1 MLGLE
6 WSPHL
11 SLPRLQ
17 SRTARAAGLLCIRR
31 LLSGVSVSV
40 LASAGA
46 RLAALFALIL
56 GLASGCAMTSAPTYD
71 TGSSG
76 ATGSPDRG
84 KALPVYL
91 KGIGGKGYPSLAPLL
106 RSITPAVVNISVDSE
121 TRLEQHPFLSDPAFR
136 RFLERFDLP
145 VPESMQRQRTQSVGS
160 GVIIDAARGY
170 VLTNAHVIRDATA
183 ITVTLKDRR
192 SFRATLVGS
201 DASADTAV
209 LRIKPVRAPA
219 LRFGDSSALEVG
231 DFVVA
236 IGNPFGIGQTVTSG
250 IVSAVGRGGI
260 AGDTLGGLIQTDA
273 SINPGN
279 SGGPLVNLAGEVIG
293 INTALIGPAG
303 GNVGIGFS
311 VPSNRVQ
318 RAVRQI
324 IGQR

>member
-1 MLGLE
+1 M
-6 WSPHL
+6 PM
-11 SLPRLQ
+11 
-17 SRTARAAGLLCIRR
+17 TARC
-31 LLSGVSVSV
+31 
-40 LASAGA
+40 A
-46 RLAALFALIL
+46 RALIAFALIL
-56 GLASGCAMTSAPTYD
+56 GLASGCAGTALAPLD
-71 TGSSG
+71 TGTRSDS
-76 ATGSPDRG
+76 ASADRG
-84 KALPVYL
+84 GALPAYL
-91 KGIGGKGYPSLAPLL
+91 KGIGSKGYPSLAPLL
-106 RSITPAVVNISVDSE
+106 RPITPAVVNISVDSE
-121 TRLEQHPFLSDPAFR
+121 TRLEEHPFLRDPAFR

-145 VPESMQRQRTQSVGS
+145 LPESGQRQRTQSAGS
-160 GVIIDAARGY
+160 GVIIDAKRGY
-170 VLTNAHVIRDATA
+170 VLTNAHVIRDATE

-192 SFRATLVGS
+192 SFRATLIGS

-209 LRIKPVRAPA
+209 LKIPPVRAPA

-279 SGGPLVNLAGEVIG
+279 SGGPLVNLAGEVVG
-293 INTALIGPAG
+293 INTALIGPSG

-318 RAVRQI
+318 RAMRRI
-324 IGQR
+324 IDQR

>member
-1 MLGLE
+1 
-6 WSPHL
+6 
-11 SLPRLQ
+11 
-17 SRTARAAGLLCIRR
+17 
-31 LLSGVSVSV
+31 
-40 LASAGA
+40 
-46 RLAALFALIL
+46 
-56 GLASGCAMTSAPTYD
+56 
-71 TGSSG
+71 
-76 ATGSPDRG
+76 
-84 KALPVYL
+84 
-91 KGIGGKGYPSLAPLL
+91 
-106 RSITPAVVNISVDSE
+106 
-121 TRLEQHPFLSDPAFR
+121 
-136 RFLERFDLP
+136 
-145 VPESMQRQRTQSVGS
+145 
-160 GVIIDAARGY
+160 
-170 VLTNAHVIRDATA
+170 LTNAHVIRDATA